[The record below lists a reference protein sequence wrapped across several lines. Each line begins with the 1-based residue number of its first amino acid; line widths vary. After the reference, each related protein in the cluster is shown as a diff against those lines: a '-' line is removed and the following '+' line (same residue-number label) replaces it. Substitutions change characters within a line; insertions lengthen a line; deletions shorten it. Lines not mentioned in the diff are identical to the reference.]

1 MWYVK
6 FILGSIL
13 YAPEYAPT
21 ASFGGRIGSIQVFEW
36 WHFNIICLILF
47 DAYTLYTEYII
58 ITYTYRYRSHIYNIR
73 IPIFMA
79 LTILVKVELLR
90 VGQLFFLIFPG
101 IQCEDNTWPTSAHSL
116 QILRFLTESRVKSL
130 RWVESQTQ
138 FSQEPTACWLR
149 CSRHTLSQTIYC
161 LWCNAAHSNTQ
172 TFTADNLSTRCTLK
186 YTRQR

>member
-1 MWYVK
+1 MRDLCRTLRKKRRFCLYALSAPNNDDIIWKWWKWWPFHHVRAQLLQTQKKHISWKYCALRDFASNPVWYVK

-58 ITYTYRYRSHIYNIR
+58 ITYIYRSHIYNIR

-79 LTILVKVELLR
+79 LTILVKVWVAES
-90 VGQLFFLIFPG
+90 GTAFLSHFP
-101 IQCEDNTWPTSAHSL
+101 
-116 QILRFLTESRVKSL
+116 
-130 RWVESQTQ
+130 
-138 FSQEPTACWLR
+138 
-149 CSRHTLSQTIYC
+149 RHPVWRQYL
-161 LWCNAAHSNTQ
+161 A
-172 TFTADNLSTRCTLK
+172 NLST
-186 YTRQR
+186 

>member
-1 MWYVK
+1 M
-6 FILGSIL
+6 
-13 YAPEYAPT
+13 
-21 ASFGGRIGSIQVFEW
+21 
-36 WHFNIICLILF
+36 F
-47 DAYTLYTEYII
+47 DIVWCLYTEYII
-58 ITYTYRYRSHIYNIR
+58 TYIDTDIVATSTTCVYRFSWVLQ
-73 IPIFMA
+73 F
-79 LTILVKVELLR
+79 LLKFELLR

-149 CSRHTLSQTIYC
+149 RSIDTLSQTIYC

>member
-58 ITYTYRYRSHIYNIR
+58 ITYIDIGATSTTSVYRFSWLLQ
-73 IPIFMA
+73 F
-79 LTILVKVELLR
+79 LLKFELLR